1 MSTTTERPTT
11 SWRDLRAGEPRPEHE
26 GRQITLAGWAARRR
40 DHGGLIFIDLRDETG
55 VTQLVVNPEYSA
67 VAAEVAHHVR
77 NEYVLQASGTIVRRA
92 PETVNPKMP
101 TGEVELQVDEL
112 RVLNTAPPL
121 PFQLDEE
128 NVDETIRHRYR
139 WLDLRREHMQRN
151 LRVRAQLV
159 RIIREEM
166 EAEGFVDIETPILW
180 KPTPEGARDF
190 VVPSRLQAGHF
201 FALPQSPQIA
211 KQLLV
216 TSGFERYYQIARCFR
231 DEDLRADRLQELTQ
245 LDVEMAFPDQEF
257 LFGLI
262 ERIVARIWRDTIG
275 VELEPPFQRMRYDE
289 AILRFG
295 SDRPDLRFG
304 VAVQDVT
311 EETRGSEFGVF
322 ANAEAVRYIAVPKE
336 FSRAEL
342 QHLENQARSWGA
354 KGLAYVVFRED
365 GEISSPIAK
374 FLDDALIE
382 RWRQPGHTLLFVA
395 DEPPVVA
402 KILGLLRS
410 QLGRELELIDESKW
424 EFLWV
429 VDMPL
434 LKWDNDRG
442 RWDAEHHPFTR
453 PNDEALDLVA
463 TDPAA
468 ARAVAYDLVGNG
480 IELAG
485 GSFRIHEP
493 ELQQKVFEYLGI
505 GPEEQ
510 QEKFGFLL
518 EGLSM
523 GAPPHGGIASGIDR
537 MTMALLNEPNLRD
550 TQAFPKNQVG
560 VDSMTGAPIH
570 LPQEQLD
577 ELGIA
582 VPPQNPGT

>member
-1 MSTTTERPTT
+1 MSTTTERPATR
-11 SWRDLRAGEPRPEHE
+11 WRDLRAGEPRAGDE
-26 GRQITLAGWAARRR
+26 GRRITLAGWAARRR

-55 VTQLVVNPEYSA
+55 VTQLVVNPEHSA
-67 VAAEVAHHVR
+67 AAAEVAHGVR

-92 PETVNPKMP
+92 PGTVNPKMP

-112 RVLNTAPPL
+112 RVLNTCPPL

-128 NVDETIRHRYR
+128 NVDETLRHRYR
-139 WLDLRREHMQRN
+139 WIDLRRAHMQRN
-151 LRVRAQLV
+151 LRIRAQLV

-190 VVPSRLQAGHF
+190 VVPSRLQPGHF
-201 FALPQSPQIA
+201 FALPQSPQIG

-257 LFGLI
+257 LFSLM
-262 ERIVARIWRDTIG
+262 ERIVTRSWKETIG
-275 VELEPPFQRMRYDE
+275 VELQPPFQRMPYDE
-289 AILRFG
+289 AMLRFG
-295 SDRPDLRFG
+295 IDRPDLRFG
-304 VAVQDVT
+304 MEIQEAT
-311 EETRGSEFGVF
+311 EDTRGSEFGVF
-322 ANAEAVRYIAVPKE
+322 ANAETVRYIAVPKE
-336 FSRAEL
+336 FSRAEV

-374 FLDDALIE
+374 FLDPELLE
-382 RWRQPGHTLLFVA
+382 RWRQPGRTLLFVA
-395 DEPPVVA
+395 DEARLAA
-402 KILGLLRS
+402 KVLGLLRI
-410 QLGRELELIDESKW
+410 QLGRELDLIDESRW

-434 LKWDNDRG
+434 LKWDEHER

-453 PNDEALDLVA
+453 PNDEALDLIA
-463 TDPAA
+463 TDPGA

-493 ELQQKVFEYLGI
+493 ELQSKVFEYLGI

-518 EGLSM
+518 EALSM

-537 MTMALLNEPNLRD
+537 LTMALLNEPRIRD
-550 TQAFPKNQVG
+550 TQAFPKSQVG
-560 VDSMTGAPIH
+560 LDSMTGAPIT

-577 ELGIA
+577 ELGL
-582 VPPQNPGT
+582 VVKPQDPEK